1 MNPVARAR
9 HVLAR
14 RPWLYWS
21 AVLVLAAGAGWA
33 VAAAAAGVDDAR
45 RAWGTTP
52 RRARRHRR
60 HRARRRPGDPHRG
73 AGPTRPGGPPRPPST
88 RCPPGAIARQHV
100 AAGEAL
106 VAVDVAPT
114 SGPQALIPAGS
125 VAVAVA
131 EAVPSGA
138 AVGDR
143 VVAASGG
150 VVLAADAVVVG
161 LTADAVL
168 VAVPVDEAPR
178 RGARRDH
185 RRPGAPAGPVSPT
198 AARSFGPAAGGAG

>member
-14 RPWLYWS
+14 RPWLHWS

-33 VAAAAAGVDDAR
+33 VAAGAAGVDDAR
-45 RAWGTTP
+45 RSWGTTRDVLVATADIAP
-52 RRARRHRR
+52 GEDLATRTEVRARPVPVV
-60 HRARRRPGDPHRG
+60 AEATVDSLP
-73 AGPTRPGGPPRPPST
+73 A
-88 RCPPGAIARQHV
+88 GAIARQHV

-106 VAVDVAPT
+106 VSVDVAPA

-131 EAVPSGA
+131 EPVPSGA
-138 AVGDR
+138 TVGDR

-150 VVLAADAVVVG
+150 VVVAADAVVVG
-161 LTADAVL
+161 LTAEAVL
-168 VAVPVDEAPR
+168 VAVPIDEAPLVALAATS
-178 RGARRDH
+178 GDLALLL
-185 RRPGAPAGPVSPT
+185 AP
-198 AARSFGPAAGGAG
+198 

>member
-33 VAAAAAGVDDAR
+33 ATAAAAGVDDAR
-45 RAWGTTP
+45 RAWGTTRDVLVATVDIAP
-52 RRARRHRR
+52 GDELVTRTELRARPVPVV
-60 HRARRRPGDPHRG
+60 AQSAVG
-73 AGPTRPGGPPRPPST
+73 SL
-88 RCPPGAIARQHV
+88 PPGAIARQHV

-114 SGPQALIPAGS
+114 SGPQALIPTGS
-125 VAVAVA
+125 AAVAVA
-131 EAVPSGA
+131 EAIPSGA
-138 AVGDR
+138 RVGDP

-150 VVLAADAVVVG
+150 VALAAEAVVVG
-161 LTADAVL
+161 LGVDVVL
-168 VAVPVDEAPR
+168 VAVPVDEAPLV
-178 RGARRDH
+178 AQ
-185 RRPGAPAGPVSPT
+185 
-198 AARSFGPAAGGAG
+198 AAASGDLTLLLVP